1 MQTSTDASHLRCR
14 SVGFSDS
21 DGGGVVF
28 APPPPPMMAVTAA
41 ASRAS
46 ASRSAASRFSWRF
59 SWRFSALV
67 FGGEGF
73 FALDVASAGGVSSFG
88 DGASPPSSPAPPF
101 SPRTRYVPFGSTA
114 APIAS
119 TSARTNVS
127 RSRARNARSDC
138 PLPSQL
144 SRISHACSRRGYAG
158 REGVEAG
165 PGDHGAHAARSRV
178 PDGAPGATNSHVL
191 SASSA
196 AISAARHISRE
207 ATSKSPRPTNVHSTT
222 SASPARTARALAS
235 MSACLSMKFVPTTSA
250 RAAAAATG
258 AALFA
263 KRVLPNPSLRT
274 ASAQTHVGCVGGV
287 SRYR

>member
-1 MQTSTDASHLRCR
+1 MQTSTDASQLRYR
-14 SVGFSDS
+14 SVGISHC

-73 FALDVASAGGVSSFG
+73 FALDVASAGDVSSLG
-88 DGASPPSSPAPPF
+88 DGASPPSPPAPPF

-196 AISAARHISRE
+196 AISATQHISLE
-207 ATSKSPRPTNVHSTT
+207 ATSVDK
-222 SASPARTARALAS
+222 
-235 MSACLSMKFVPTTSA
+235 
-250 RAAAAATG
+250 
-258 AALFA
+258 
-263 KRVLPNPSLRT
+263 
-274 ASAQTHVGCVGGV
+274 
-287 SRYR
+287 